1 MPSEKNPASPQ
12 SVESGF
18 VHLHLHSEYSLLDGG
33 NRISRLLD
41 HVKKSGMDAVA
52 LTDHGNLHGAIEF
65 YQKARERG
73 LRPIMGIEAY
83 VAVGSRTY
91 RSPGGIAD
99 GGFHLVLLA
108 ENNTGWKN
116 LMRLSSDAF
125 LNGFYYKPRMD
136 HSTLES
142 LNEGIIAIN
151 GHLGSSLAYHLLK
164 FATTGQ
170 THHWDSAIEEAKWHA
185 ATFAPTKTGEPRFF
199 VEVQRTEVGEQD
211 LINPLL
217 IQLAKELNLPV
228 IGDNDAH
235 YLTREDYDMHDS
247 LCCIAMGKMK
257 SDTSRIRYSREL
269 YVKTPQ
275 EMRKVF
281 KDLPEA
287 MDNTVSIARRC
298 NVDIDFEANHAPIVR
313 VDGPAKPPEY
323 SGGDLTEWYN
333 AYCRKFE
340 LKPFDG
346 NHANADSE
354 QDVRDACD
362 LALRNLGEAGLI
374 WRYGAEGITPEI
386 RERFDRELK
395 VLSDKGISAYFLI
408 CWDFVNWARQQGIP
422 ASARGSGV
430 GTMIGYTLAL
440 SNACPVQYGLLFERF
455 TDPDRTEYPDIDI
468 DICQDGR
475 AAVIDYVRKK
485 YGHVAQ
491 IITFGRLKA
500 RAALKDVARV
510 SGWLPADGQRLANLV
525 PNELNITL
533 DQAIKKSP
541 DLKTEYESNPSARGI
556 LDTAQQLE
564 NHARHAGIHAAGV
577 VIATQPLETIVPL
590 CRASGSE
597 DAVTQWD
604 GPTCEHMGLLKM
616 DFLGLRT
623 LSTIERAK
631 SLIREEL
638 ADDIIWQATGRTDRK
653 GPHPLDFDH
662 MSFEDHRVLDVFRR
676 GDTSGVFQF
685 ESGGMRRLLQEMKPD
700 RFEDLIAANSLYRPG
715 PMDLIP
721 DYCNRKHGKQKVP
734 TIHEIVDK
742 FTAETYGIMV
752 YQEQVMQILHE
763 LGGVPLR
770 AAYTVIKAI
779 SKKKHAT
786 IDAER
791 AKFIN
796 GAKEKGL
803 EPKSSGDLFDLILK
817 FAGYGFNKSH
827 STSYAI
833 IAYQTAFLKTYFPS
847 QYMAA
852 LLTFESAARKTEDWA
867 PYLEECKHTQFP
879 DHTKEKPHIGV
890 MVLPPDLN
898 QSLARFAVTFEE
910 GEPRDH
916 LHGRVRFGIGA
927 IKNVGAAAI
936 NHIIKERAAH
946 GSYQSLF
953 DLCTRADPRVVTKST
968 IEAMIKAGCLDSIH
982 GTETRA
988 AMLAALDDAVSAGQ
1002 EAAADRRN
1010 GQMSIFGGGD
1020 EGAEDPNADER
1031 PLPDVQPWT
1040 RIEALGYEREF
1051 LGFHLSGHPLDIYK
1065 TTIEHYCNAATSDLA
1080 SLQNGEPITI
1090 AGMLTRVRTLVTKS
1104 GRSAGQKMAILG
1116 IQDKVGLCEGVVFS
1130 APYRDFGE
1138 LLQVDALLVLQG
1150 KVDLERGEPQVI
1162 VDHVYPIERAPLYLT
1177 QHIEIDF
1184 ISAADSDVLER
1195 SMRSVADLIKRS
1207 NGHREGSPVDV
1218 FLKIEAE
1225 GQHVVLRSDSMRA
1238 VADESLIRS
1247 IGGIIGHENVRAV
1260 AGRHTR
1266 SS

>member
-1 MPSEKNPASPQ
+1 MPSGQKTTSSATNET
-12 SVESGF
+12 GF

-65 YQKARERG
+65 YEQARQRD

-83 VAVGSRTY
+83 VAVGSRTD

-116 LMRLSSDAF
+116 MMRLSSDAF

-136 HSTLES
+136 RSTLEAW
-142 LNEGIIAIN
+142 NEGLIAIN

-170 THHWDSAIEEAKWHA
+170 TSHWDEALKEAAWHA
-185 ATFAPTKTGEPRFF
+185 KTFAPTKSGEPRFF
-199 VEVQRTEVGEQD
+199 VEVQRTDVGEQD

-217 IQLAKELNLPV
+217 IQLAKELDLPL
-228 IGDNDAH
+228 ICDNDAH
-235 YLTREDYDMHDS
+235 YLTREDYDTHDS
-247 LCCIAMGKMK
+247 LCCIAMGKVK
-257 SDTSRIRYSREL
+257 SDTKRIRYSREL
-269 YVKTPQ
+269 YVKTPE

-287 MDNTVSIARRC
+287 IENTVAIARRC
-298 NVDIDFEANHAPIVR
+298 QVDIDFEANHAPIVR
-313 VDGPAKPPEY
+313 VDGPATSPTYTE
-323 SGGDLTEWYN
+323 GDLTEWYSD
-333 AYCRKFE
+333 YCRQFE

-346 NHANADSE
+346 NCEGTGTEHE
-354 QDVRDACD
+354 VRTACD
-362 LALRNLGEAGLI
+362 SALRNLGEAGLI
-374 WRYGAEGITPEI
+374 WRYGENGVTPEI

-430 GTMIGYTLAL
+430 GTMIGYTLGL
-440 SNACPVQYGLLFERF
+440 SNACPVKYGLLFERF
-455 TDPDRTEYPDIDI
+455 TDPDRSEYPDIDV

-510 SGWLPADGQRLANLV
+510 TGWLPADGQRLANLV
-525 PNELNITL
+525 PNELNITI
-533 DQAIKKSP
+533 DQALKKAP
-541 DLKTEYESNPSARGI
+541 DLKQEYESNPSAREI
-556 LDTAQQLE
+556 LETAKQLE

-577 VIATQPLETIVPL
+577 VIATQPLDTIVPL

-604 GPTCEHMGLLKM
+604 GPTCEHVGLLKM

-631 SLIREEL
+631 LLIREEL
-638 ADDIIWQATGRTDRK
+638 PDEIIWEATGRSDHH

-662 MSFEDHRVLDVFRR
+662 MSFEDQRVLDVFRR

-700 RFEDLIAANSLYRPG
+700 RFEDLIAANALYRPG

-721 DYCNRKHGKQKVP
+721 DYCNRKNGKQNVP
-734 TIHEIVDK
+734 AIHEIVDK

-791 AKFIN
+791 TKFIQ
-796 GAKEKGL
+796 GAKDRGL

-852 LLTFESAARKTEDWA
+852 LLTYESAARKTEDWA
-867 PYLEECKHTQFP
+867 PYLEECKNTRFP
-879 DHTKEKPHIGV
+879 DHTDKDPHVGV
-890 MVLPPDLN
+890 TVLPPDLN
-898 QSLARFAVTFEE
+898 QSLAQFAVAFDE
-910 GEPRDH
+910 GETRDH
-916 LHGRVRFGIGA
+916 LHGSVRFGIGA
-927 IKNVGAAAI
+927 IKNAGAIAVEHVI
-936 NHIIKERAAH
+936 EERLVN
-946 GSYQSLF
+946 GPYKSLF
-953 DLCTRADPRVVTKST
+953 DLCTRTDPRVVTKST
-968 IEAMIKAGCLDSIH
+968 LEAFIKAGCLDSIH
-982 GTETRA
+982 SVDDRA
-988 AMLAALDDAVSAGQ
+988 AMLAALDDAVAAGQ
-1002 EAAADRRN
+1002 EAASDRRS
-1010 GQMSIFGGGD
+1010 GQMSIFGGGEETSD
-1020 EGAEDPNADER
+1020 TSADER
-1031 PLPDVQPWT
+1031 PLPDVPPWA

-1051 LGFHLSGHPLDIYK
+1051 LGFHLSGHPLDEYEGIINQYC
-1065 TTIEHYCNAATSDLA
+1065 TTQSSHLSALRH
-1080 SLQNGEPITI
+1080 GEPVTI
-1090 AGMLTRVRTLVTKS
+1090 AGMLTRIRTLVTKS
-1104 GRSAGQKMAILG
+1104 GRSAGQKMAI
-1116 IQDKVGLCEGVVFS
+1116 ISVQDKVGLCEGVVFS

-1138 LLQVDALLVLQG
+1138 SLLVDALVILQG
-1150 KVDLERGEPQVI
+1150 RVDLERGEPQII
-1162 VDHVYPIERAPLYLT
+1162 VDRVYPVESAAQHLT

-1184 ISAADSDVLER
+1184 VSATDSEILER

-1207 NGHREGSPVDV
+1207 NGHGGGTPVDI
-1218 FLKIEAE
+1218 FLKVDAD
-1225 GQHVVLRSDSMRA
+1225 GQHVVLRSGNMRA
-1238 VADESLIRS
+1238 VADDSLLRS

-1260 AGRHTR
+1260 AGRYAR
-1266 SS
+1266 S